1 MENVT
6 ESECSERRANLQD
19 KNDIQIAGVSKSQDI
34 FRWLLSTF
42 LVLYFVILG
51 FSLQRIIGLESEVAK
66 VEVKVEVIERFA
78 RYNFDKIDKMEKHLK
93 K

>member
-51 FSLQRIIGLESEVAK
+51 FSLQRIIALESEIAK
-66 VEVKVEVIERFA
+66 GEV
-78 RYNFDKIDKMEKHLK
+78 
-93 K
+93 

>member
-1 MENVT
+1 
-6 ESECSERRANLQD
+6 
-19 KNDIQIAGVSKSQDI
+19 
-34 FRWLLSTF
+34 
-42 LVLYFVILG
+42 VLYFVILG

>member
-51 FSLQRIIGLESEVAK
+51 FSLQRIIALESEIAK

-78 RYNFDKIDKMEKHLK
+78 RYNFDKIDKMEKQLK

>member
-51 FSLQRIIGLESEVAK
+51 FSLQRIIALESEIAK

-78 RYNFDKIDKMEKHLK
+78 RYNFDKIDKMEKQIK

>member
-78 RYNFDKIDKMEKHLK
+78 RYNFDKIDKMERHLK

>member
-51 FSLQRIIGLESEVAK
+51 FSLQRIIALESQIAK

-78 RYNFDKIDKMEKHLK
+78 RYNFDKIDKMEKQLK